1 MNDEQTKT
9 FIQAMEVIAGELVR
23 INANLE
29 RMFNEIETTL
39 TDRSSDS

>member
-23 INANLE
+23 INDNLE
-29 RMFNEIETTL
+29 RMFKELETVL
-39 TDRSSDS
+39 EEKNGDY